1 MCGREM
7 PVSVLN
13 EMEMLDQ
20 EIAPA
25 RPVAQ
30 KGADLAERLGV
41 DLAAFGRFR
50 RTTPA
55 CATSFGNCI
64 GI

>member
-1 MCGREM
+1 MGRRQV
-7 PVSVLN
+7 PVTVLD

-25 RPVAQ
+25 RPIAQ
-30 KGADLAERLGV
+30 KGADLGKRLGV
-41 DLAAFGRFR
+41 DLAAFGGFR